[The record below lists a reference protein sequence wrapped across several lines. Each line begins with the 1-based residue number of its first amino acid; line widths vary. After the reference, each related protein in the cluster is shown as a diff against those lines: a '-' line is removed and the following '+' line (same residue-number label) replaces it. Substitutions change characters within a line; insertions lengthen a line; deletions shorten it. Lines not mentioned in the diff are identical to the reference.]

1 MHSYFLAI
9 RIHQFVAN
17 VLKDLHCSC
26 VDFQLTS
33 FQGEEKH
40 TQCPPLILSLLGSAL
55 QQQTLLTSW
64 THGSVPGSALGTVLF
79 ANPPNRQGRGPDGK
93 SRTSDPGL
101 PGLSVLILGFLFLFS
116 DHPGAQQCRSVSP
129 RCPWAPLSRQTC
141 SLTFFAQFG

>member
-1 MHSYFLAI
+1 MHNYFLAI
-9 RIHQFVAN
+9 RVHQFVAN

-40 TQCPPLILSLLGSAL
+40 TQCPPLILSLLGSPL
-55 QQQTLLTSW
+55 QQQKLSTSW
-64 THGSVPGSALGTVLF
+64 THGSVPGSALGTCYLQTHR
-79 ANPPNRQGRGPDGK
+79 ARQGRGPDGK
-93 SRTSDPGL
+93 SRTSDHRL
-101 PGLSVLILGFLFLFS
+101 SGLSSPTLGLLFLFS